1 MFLQFK
7 IKVKTAKQV
16 HALEKN
22 NRREYNKFL
31 KKAYDAEN
39 KAFKQ
44 WDKSNFLK
52 SAELFKESAE
62 WFEKAMRKASS
73 LDEKVLTTSN
83 FFVELSNHYWVSGL
97 KKYSDEENYEEAA
110 ELFKNAI
117 INKKKA
123 LEADKEDLPLRKGVG
138 GQKELKRREWRLF
151 QQSTLRELYAYYFLS
166 MGLKAE
172 KEKKIKTALE
182 NFENAAASYNQ
193 QIKYLKSVRKSY
205 YLVQLY
211 LLKTHLKIAQCK
223 RELNKL
229 NDAVEDYKWIIAQIE
244 RMDKRYKSRAEA
256 ILALAYA
263 ELGECYKDMDRVEE
277 AASCYWKFLNWAKK
291 VKLDSDQALEV
302 ARCIC
307 IVTVISI
314 KLGKNR
320 DAEKAIK
327 EFKAGKI
334 FGKHIEKVQKEPWY
348 KLASLIADYYNSK
361 DEKIL
366 KDAKLVYEQMIDKK
380 DRYITK
386 FFDAQ
391 AAT

>member
-1 MFLQFK
+1 MQK
-7 IKVKTAKQV
+7 S
-16 HALEKN
+16 
-22 NRREYNKFL
+22 NRGDYNKFL

-52 SAELFKESAE
+52 SAEFFKESSE
-62 WFEKAMRKASS
+62 WFEKAMEKASN
-73 LDEKVLTTSN
+73 LDEKVLTKSN

-110 ELFKNAI
+110 ELFKKAI
-117 INKKKA
+117 LNKKKA
-123 LEADKEDLPLRKGVG
+123 LEADREDLPLRKGLG

-166 MGLKAE
+166 LGLKAE
-172 KEKKIKTALE
+172 KEKKTKIALE

-193 QIKYLKSVRKSY
+193 QIKYLKNVGKPF

-211 LLKTHLKIAQCK
+211 LLKTLLKIAQCK
-223 RELNKL
+223 KELNKL
-229 NDAVEDYKWIIAQIE
+229 NEAINEYKSIIEQIE
-244 RMDKRYKSRAEA
+244 RMNKRYKTRAEA
-256 ILALAYA
+256 ILALANA
-263 ELGECYKDMDRVEE
+263 ELGECYKDLDRVDE
-277 AASCYWKFLNWAKK
+277 AVEYYWKFLNWAKK
-291 VKLDSDQALEV
+291 VKLDSEQSSEV

-307 IVTVISI
+307 IVTLISI
-314 KLGKNR
+314 KLGKRR
-320 DAEKAIK
+320 DTEKAIK

-334 FGKHIEKVQKEPWY
+334 FGKNIEKVQKEPWY
-348 KLASLIADYYNSK
+348 KLAALIAEYYNSK
-361 DEKIL
+361 DERIL

-386 FFDAQ
+386 FFEKAEN
-391 AAT
+391 T

>member
-1 MFLQFK
+1 MFKKKVRVLQ
-7 IKVKTAKQV
+7 
-16 HALEKN
+16 KN
-22 NRREYNKFL
+22 TKKDYSKYL

-44 WDKSNFLK
+44 WDKSNFIK

-62 WFEKAMRKASS
+62 WFEKAMQNATG

-97 KKYSDEENYEEAA
+97 KKYSDEEDYAEAA
-110 ELFKNAI
+110 ELFKKAI
-117 INKKKA
+117 LNKKKA
-123 LEADKEDLPLRKGVG
+123 LEADKEDLPLRKGIG

-166 MGLKAE
+166 NGLKAE
-172 KEKKIKTALE
+172 KEKKTKIALE

-193 QIKYLKSVRKSY
+193 QIKYLKNVKKPY

-229 NDAVEDYKWIIAQIE
+229 SEAVNDYKWIIEQIK
-244 RMDKRYKSRAEA
+244 RMDKRYKTRAEA
-256 ILALAYA
+256 VLALANA
-263 ELGECYKDMDRVEE
+263 ELGECYKEMDRVEE
-277 AASCYWKFLNWAKK
+277 AVNYYWKFLNWAKK

-307 IVTVISI
+307 IITVINI
-314 KLGKNR
+314 TLGENK
-320 DAEKAIK
+320 AVEKAIK
-327 EFKAGKI
+327 EFKTGKI
-334 FGKHIEKVQKEPWY
+334 FGKNIRKVQREPWY
-348 KLASLIADYYNSK
+348 RLATLITEYYNRK

-366 KDAKLVYEQMIDKK
+366 KDAKVVYEQMIERK

-386 FFDAQ
+386 FFEQ
-391 AAT
+391 LENT